1 MLLQVYQL
9 KSGAPRQNRTV
20 IAALQ
25 VRRNTII
32 LEELFV
38 YQLKS
43 GANNRNQTY
52 LLHHYDVHSSAC
64 YIGLIFSY
72 YN

>member
-38 YQLKS
+38 Y
-43 GANNRNQTY
+43 
-52 LLHHYDVHSSAC
+52 
-64 YIGLIFSY
+64 IP
-72 YN
+72 